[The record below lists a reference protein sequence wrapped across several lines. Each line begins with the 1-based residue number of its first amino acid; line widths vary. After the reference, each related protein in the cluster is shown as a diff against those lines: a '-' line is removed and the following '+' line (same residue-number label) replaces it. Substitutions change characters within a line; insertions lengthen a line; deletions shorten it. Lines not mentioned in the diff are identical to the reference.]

1 MSTQDT
7 SIQQSALVTPID
19 GLSLP
24 SANLVG
30 QFTQFSTPNTAP
42 VYRATVNQASGP
54 FLADTAEN
62 IQLFTDIF
70 NSGKQLEN
78 TINGVVQDD
87 TLETFLYSTLGVA
100 RTVDVEAICAYI
112 DEQTYEYG
120 GKTEEW
126 FVSTAALAEIDA
138 AGVRTSYLR
147 TKYGARYIGNYDAIK
162 GQWVQLL
169 AIINAIDFGNSST
182 TKDGTCYGNPGDQKK
197 KNWYWADKCGSLANG
212 GIDLHTISENTAC
225 RDNAT
230 AADIASGY
238 MKFSEPRT
246 LYNLAISLDEKL
258 TDITGLDASSPPSTL
273 SISLPVTDANI
284 QSVFVSASDA
294 NEFSSRSVDVRVN
307 PDSIQVGPSD
317 PTRLI
322 KVFNTKKFN
331 FTDDTVALS
340 DRAPTVLQSLN
351 LIDRKAEKNF
361 ALADSVESAVWSTGV
376 GDWRNSQSDD
386 PNITAQL
393 SAAGYTESGSQA
405 LRRLNLIPVT
415 SGDKIQVLSADSTG
429 SPVLVVDTSSQVNL
443 LEAIWTS
450 WKNIMELNT
459 DIYGVTATH
468 MPELSSIALN
478 EALSGQ
484 SVIEILNNFHTT
496 LQQIGSGGSG
506 LTLSGLSDFVELSG
520 RVHTNSTNITTLS
533 TNMMLMSACCGTNA
547 YNLSALSAEV
557 TRLSKTNTL
566 SSLITMLSTIDTL
579 TLIQRLS
586 GLTQDFTTILQLSTD
601 VYNLSGSIGIQN
613 EEIERLKLVLQPLYD
628 VDLYDLEFCCETNR
642 QSISALEL
650 RMDTL
655 SLSALSG
662 LNDIFNAVNLS
673 TYITRLS
680 SIEQTVAEFEDVRN
694 IINNV
699 TTNTINISSN
709 VTTLSAL
716 SSNVYSQI
724 QELRDLIPG
733 STDAGE
739 LSALT
744 NIINSITDISVFLQ
758 QLSTDERMIDLE
770 LCCEENRVNIGN
782 FTTTLSVLSS
792 AVNNNIITINS
803 LSGLMSQPAG
813 VVLTT
818 KNQTVS
824 GHKTFKNTLVV
835 ESSGHFHNNMTLGDM
850 SQPKIF
856 NICSDNGTTLIN
868 INGLPSQLNINEL
881 SPGDMYTVDINGH
894 KVLAIK

>member
-1 MSTQDT
+1 MSQDNT
-7 SIQQSALVTPID
+7 SIQQSALTSPLD
-19 GLSLP
+19 QLSLP
-24 SANLVG
+24 
-30 QFTQFSTPNTAP
+30 
-42 VYRATVNQASGP
+42 TVNIIGQVGVSTNNTVPATYKTDTDPSSGP
-54 FLADTAEN
+54 FFANTANN
-62 IQLFTDIF
+62 IQLFTDIY
-70 NSGKQLEN
+70 NSNVNVENVIDGVPHAGSLDKFLHSVLGTSYTENTTAVCVKYIKSPCRIGNDENGVPYTTPWTRNFGDMIIPVGAQLEAIN
-78 TINGVVQDD
+78 KSING
-87 TLETFLYSTLGVA
+87 A
-100 RTVDVEAICAYI
+100 
-112 DEQTYEYG
+112 
-120 GKTEEW
+120 
-126 FVSTAALAEIDA
+126 FVSTRGAARVFGSNHENLYNDKWFLLQDILDAVSSYMLDRTLAPIALVENTTCKDNAGGDDFYTYATSRNIYKLALKLENELQGVAGVTPTSPPENLSIQFPVADPTIRAIFVNPADA
-138 AGVRTSYLR
+138 AT
-147 TKYGARYIGNYDAIK
+147 
-162 GQWVQLL
+162 
-169 AIINAIDFGNSST
+169 
-182 TKDGTCYGNPGDQKK
+182 
-197 KNWYWADKCGSLANG
+197 
-212 GIDLHTISENTAC
+212 
-225 RDNAT
+225 
-230 AADIASGY
+230 
-238 MKFSEPRT
+238 
-246 LYNLAISLDEKL
+246 
-258 TDITGLDASSPPSTL
+258 
-273 SISLPVTDANI
+273 
-284 QSVFVSASDA
+284 
-294 NEFSSRSVDVRVN
+294 FSSRVLDVKIN
-307 PDSIQVGPSD
+307 PDSIQTGPSD
-317 PTRLI
+317 PTKVM
-322 KVFNTKKFN
+322 KVFNTRKFN
-331 FTDDTVALS
+331 FSDDIVPLDTKS
-340 DRAPTVLQSLN
+340 PTVLQSLN
-351 LIDRKAEKNF
+351 LVDRKTDKNF
-361 ALADSVESAVWSTGV
+361 DLANAVESNVWSTGV

-459 DIYGVTATH
+459 DIYGVTATN

-520 RVHTNSTNITTLS
+520 RVHTNSTNISTLS

-557 TRLSKTNTL
+557 TRLSKTDTL

-818 KNQTVS
+818 RNQTVS

>member
-1 MSTQDT
+1 METDYSALSGQLVYLSNDEERTQFVAIGTDT
-7 SIQQSALVTPID
+7 STNTQFRPTYRINESKAPNPVFGAFGSFPWSVIQSFFSDWPTMSDQLLVLTQQEVDQYIPTGNVDDLTNDVTITKTILKGNTNFVYGDSFLPID
-19 GLSLP
+19 VEITFKGSDLITDPAEPLELTTNDKTVIGAVNENKDKTDSINTSFKALERDLLYNAVGNYIAQNPALSSYYP
-24 SANLVG
+24 SRL
-30 QFTQFSTPNTAP
+30 
-42 VYRATVNQASGP
+42 
-54 FLADTAEN
+54 
-62 IQLFTDIF
+62 
-70 NSGKQLEN
+70 N
-78 TINGVVQDD
+78 TIPV
-87 TLETFLYSTLGVA
+87 
-100 RTVDVEAICAYI
+100 
-112 DEQTYEYG
+112 
-120 GKTEEW
+120 
-126 FVSTAALAEIDA
+126 
-138 AGVRTSYLR
+138 
-147 TKYGARYIGNYDAIK
+147 
-162 GQWVQLL
+162 
-169 AIINAIDFGNSST
+169 
-182 TKDGTCYGNPGDQKK
+182 
-197 KNWYWADKCGSLANG
+197 
-212 GIDLHTISENTAC
+212 
-225 RDNAT
+225 
-230 AADIASGY
+230 
-238 MKFSEPRT
+238 
-246 LYNLAISLDEKL
+246 
-258 TDITGLDASSPPSTL
+258 IT
-273 SISLPVTDANI
+273 
-284 QSVFVSASDA
+284 
-294 NEFSSRSVDVRVN
+294 
-307 PDSIQVGPSD
+307 
-317 PTRLI
+317 
-322 KVFNTKKFN
+322 
-331 FTDDTVALS
+331 
-340 DRAPTVLQSLN
+340 
-351 LIDRKAEKNF
+351 
-361 ALADSVESAVWSTGV
+361 
-376 GDWRNSQSDD
+376 
-386 PNITAQL
+386 
-393 SAAGYTESGSQA
+393 
-405 LRRLNLIPVT
+405 
-415 SGDKIQVLSADSTG
+415 GDKIPSPDYTASNTISGFTLKEDS
-429 SPVLVVDTSSQVNL
+429 DVNL
-443 LEAIWTS
+443 LEAVWTS

-459 DIYGVTATH
+459 DIYGVTATN

-520 RVHTNSTNITTLS
+520 RVHTNSTNISALS

-557 TRLSKTNTL
+557 ARLSKTDTL

-680 SIEQTVAEFEDVRN
+680 SIEQTVAEFEGVRD

-792 AVNNNIITINS
+792 AVNNNTITINS

-856 NICSDNGTTLIN
+856 NICSDNGTTVIN
-868 INGLPSQLNINEL
+868 ITGLPSQLNINEL

>member
-1 MSTQDT
+1 MADT
-7 SIQQSALVTPID
+7 DTNIQASALATPID
-19 GLSLP
+19 GLSTP
-24 SANLVG
+24 SINLRG
-30 QFTQFSTPNTAP
+30 QGATHTDKRQPVKYNTN
-42 VYRATVNQASGP
+42 VDTSRGP
-54 FLADTAEN
+54 FLADTQNN
-62 IQLFTDIF
+62 IDLFTEIYNTTTVENTVNGVVHNTLVEFLHAVLGTKLTTNVTAVCVKYDVYSFGAPDWSGNVPSYVIPEEMVNDSAAMAGKNKFQFSLNTAVGNPAWGMAGKIANHDSMLGKWVLAADIIAAMTTPF
-70 NSGKQLEN
+70 GTPAATLVEN
-78 TINGVVQDD
+78 TICASQNFSS
-87 TLETFLYSTLGVA
+87 TFETFSDTRDNYGTPIFLDESVKNIQGVNA
-100 RTVDVEAICAYI
+100 SNPPGTIGIQLPTSDTNIRSILVDVSELAAFSTRVI
-112 DEQTYEYG
+112 DI
-120 GKTEEW
+120 
-126 FVSTAALAEIDA
+126 V
-138 AGVRTSYLR
+138 V
-147 TKYGARYIGNYDAIK
+147 
-162 GQWVQLL
+162 
-169 AIINAIDFGNSST
+169 NS
-182 TKDGTCYGNPGDQKK
+182 
-197 KNWYWADKCGSLANG
+197 
-212 GIDLHTISENTAC
+212 
-225 RDNAT
+225 
-230 AADIASGY
+230 
-238 MKFSEPRT
+238 
-246 LYNLAISLDEKL
+246 
-258 TDITGLDASSPPSTL
+258 
-273 SISLPVTDANI
+273 
-284 QSVFVSASDA
+284 
-294 NEFSSRSVDVRVN
+294 
-307 PDSIQVGPSD
+307 DSIQVGPSD

-340 DRAPTVLQSLN
+340 ARAPTVLQSLN

-386 PNITAQL
+386 PSIAAQL

-520 RVHTNSTNITTLS
+520 RVHTNSTNISTLS

-557 TRLSKTNTL
+557 TRLSKTDTL